1 MLPAETKAGVLGAF
15 AGLSGATGSAGPA
28 KGVAIGD
35 GFGCGEGTD
44 DGNGE
49 AEVVGGDAAGS
60 GLAAPGVCAVAK
72 AATPLS
78 KTGTSIPE
86 SWRRPRRFKRSPWP
100 NQPL

>member
-1 MLPAETKAGVLGAF
+1 M
-15 AGLSGATGSAGPA
+15 SGATGSAGPA

-35 GFGCGEGTD
+35 GFGCGDGTDDGTGDGTD